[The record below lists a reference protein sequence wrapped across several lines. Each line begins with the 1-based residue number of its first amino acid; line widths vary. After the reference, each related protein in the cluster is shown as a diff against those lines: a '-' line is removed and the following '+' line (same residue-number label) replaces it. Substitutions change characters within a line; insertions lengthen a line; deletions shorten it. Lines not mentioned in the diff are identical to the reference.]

1 MRAKLRGI
9 VLRRPSFTFYAKI
22 ILLVLLGLWMIP
34 EVYMV
39 SVSLRPPDKSF
50 DPTLFV
56 LPITCDNFATVIR
69 DNPLL
74 KFFWNSLVITSATV
88 FVVLVAASMFAY
100 AASVLRLKKTMLIYI
115 ILLTTLMV
123 PVASIVLPLAIM
135 LKSLAWIN
143 SYQGLVLP
151 YAALGI
157 PYAIVIIKA
166 FMDDSP
172 RDLFEAAMIDGCT
185 TLQMFF
191 HVALPLVK
199 PALIFVAI
207 WQFIVTWNE
216 FFLALVVMTDSEH
229 KTVTLVP
236 MQYSGMYMA
245 NPGALFA
252 ILVIIAL
259 PLILLYIFVQRY
271 FIAGLLSGAVKG

>member
-1 MRAKLRGI
+1 
-9 VLRRPSFTFYAKI
+9 
-22 ILLVLLGLWMIP
+22 
-34 EVYMV
+34 MV
-39 SVSLRPPDKSF
+39 SVSLRPPDKAF
-50 DPTLFV
+50 DPSLFE
-56 LPITCDNFATVIR
+56 LPVTFDNFVTVIH

-74 KFFWNSLVITSATV
+74 KFFWNSLVITVGTV
-88 FVVLVAASMFAY
+88 LVVLVAASAFAY
-100 AASVLRLKKTMLIYI
+100 ATSVLRLKRTMLLYT

-135 LKSLAWIN
+135 LKTFGWIN

-185 TLQMFF
+185 TLQMFL

-259 PLILLYIFVQRY
+259 PLILLYMFVQRY

>member
-1 MRAKLRGI
+1 MTTQFRWI
-9 VLRRPSFTFYAKI
+9 VLRRPSFGFCAKI
-22 ILLVLLGLWMIP
+22 ILLGLLALWMIP

-50 DPTLFV
+50 DPSLFV
-56 LPITCDNFATVIR
+56 MPITFDNFATVLH
-69 DNPLL
+69 DNPLA
-74 KFFWNSLVITSATV
+74 KFFWNSLVITIGTV
-88 FVVLVAASMFAY
+88 LVVLVAGSTFAY
-100 AASVLRLKKTMLIYI
+100 AASVLRLKKTILLYT

-135 LKSLAWIN
+135 LNSFGWIN
-143 SYQGLVLP
+143 SYQGLILP

-259 PLILLYIFVQRY
+259 PLILLYVFVQRY
-271 FIAGLLSGAVKG
+271 FIAGLLAGAVKG

>member
-1 MRAKLRGI
+1 MTAPRRGTA
-9 VLRRPSFTFYAKI
+9 LKKPAFGFYAKI
-22 ILLVLLGLWMIP
+22 ILLVLLALWMIP
-34 EVYMV
+34 EIYMF
-39 SVSLRPPDKSF
+39 SVSLRPQDNSF
-50 DPTLFV
+50 DPGLFV
-56 LPITCDNFATVIR
+56 LPITFDNFITVLH

-74 KFFWNSLVITSATV
+74 KFFWNSLVITLGTV
-88 FVVLVAASMFAY
+88 LVVLFAASLFAY
-100 AASVLRLKKTMLIYI
+100 ATSALRLRKTMLIYTV
-115 ILLTTLMV
+115 LLTTLMV

-135 LKSLAWIN
+135 LKFFGWIN
-143 SYQGLVLP
+143 SYQGLILP

-191 HVALPLVK
+191 YVALPLVK

-216 FFLALVVMTDSEH
+216 FFLALVVMNDSEH

>member
-1 MRAKLRGI
+1 MTAKVKWI
-9 VLRRPSFTFYAKI
+9 TFRKPAFGVYTKI
-22 ILLVLLGLWMIP
+22 ILLVVLAFWMIP
-34 EVYMV
+34 EAYMV
-39 SVSLRPPDKSF
+39 SVSLRPPDKAF
-50 DPTLFV
+50 DPTLFAMPV
-56 LPITCDNFATVIR
+56 TFDNFLTVIH

-74 KFFWNSLVITSATV
+74 RFFWNSLVITVGTV
-88 FVVLVAASMFAY
+88 LVVLVAASAFAY
-100 AASVLRLKKTMLIYI
+100 AASVLRLKKTMLIYT

-135 LKSLAWIN
+135 LKTFGWIN

-172 RDLFEAAMIDGCT
+172 RDLFEAAVIDGCT
-185 TLQMFF
+185 TLQMFL

-216 FFLALVVMTDSEH
+216 FFLALVVMTDSDH

-259 PLILLYIFVQRY
+259 PLILLYTFVQRY

>member
-1 MRAKLRGI
+1 MTAL
-9 VLRRPSFTFYAKI
+9 LRRIPVRKPSFGFYAKI
-22 ILLVLLGLWMIP
+22 ILLVLLTLWMIP
-34 EVYMV
+34 EIYMV

-50 DPTLFV
+50 DPSLFV
-56 LPITCDNFATVIR
+56 LPITFDNFATVLH
-69 DNPLL
+69 DNPLF
-74 KFFWNSLVITSATV
+74 KFFWNSLMITLGTV
-88 FVVLVAASMFAY
+88 LVVLVAASMFAY
-100 AASVLRLKKTMLIYI
+100 ATSVLRLKSTTLIYI
-115 ILLTTLMV
+115 TLLTTLMV

-135 LKSLAWIN
+135 LKSFGWIN
-143 SYQGLVLP
+143 SYQGLILP

-185 TLQMFF
+185 TLQMFL

-216 FFLALVVMTDSEH
+216 FFLALVVMNDGEH

-236 MQYSGMYMA
+236 MQYS
-245 NPGALFA
+245 
-252 ILVIIAL
+252 
-259 PLILLYIFVQRY
+259 
-271 FIAGLLSGAVKG
+271 

>member
-1 MRAKLRGI
+1 MTAQAKRIGF
-9 VLRRPSFTFYAKI
+9 RRPAFGFYAKI
-22 ILLVLLGLWMIP
+22 ILLVLLGFWMMP
-34 EVYMV
+34 EIYMI
-39 SVSLRPPDKSF
+39 SVSLRAPDKAF
-50 DPTLFV
+50 DPYLFETPV
-56 LPITCDNFATVIR
+56 TFDNFATIIH

-74 KFFWNSLVITSATV
+74 KFFWNSLVITVGTV
-88 FVVLVAASMFAY
+88 LVVLVSASAFAY
-100 AASVLRLKKTMLIYI
+100 AASVLRLKRTTLMYT

-135 LKSLAWIN
+135 LKMFGWIN
-143 SYQGLVLP
+143 SYQGLILP

-172 RDLFEAAMIDGCT
+172 RDLFESAMIDGCT
-185 TLQMFF
+185 TLQMFL

-259 PLILLYIFVQRY
+259 PLIFLYMFVQRY